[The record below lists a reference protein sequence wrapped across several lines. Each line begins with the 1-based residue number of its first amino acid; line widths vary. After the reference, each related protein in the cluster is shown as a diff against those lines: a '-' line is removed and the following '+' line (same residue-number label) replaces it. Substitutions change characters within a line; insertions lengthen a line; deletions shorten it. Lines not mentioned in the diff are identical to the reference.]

1 MVNIG
6 MPIEDL
12 IRYNLAHSKYPV
24 GELEERLQK
33 RMDRLRSGEP
43 HRFSRQRD
51 DDRVIEIIGNPL
63 PGGGFV
69 TSFHDI
75 TDQVELRQALE
86 QSNSHLE
93 ERVKKRTQEV
103 HSINAELRL
112 EIERRNEAEK
122 ELIRAR
128 KEAEE
133 ANASK
138 TRFLALASH
147 DVLQPLNAAKL
158 YLSALK
164 ETKLDSDT
172 TQIISKLSDSVVSS
186 EALIG
191 TILDIS
197 RLDQGE
203 LKPFIETIN
212 VTETLTPIINE
223 MSMKAKE
230 KGLTLSYRIQDAW
243 ISADRTYVYRI
254 IQNLV
259 SNAVKYTQSGKVLV
273 TARKRKNK
281 ILIEVRDTG
290 IGIPTLQQAAIFSD
304 FYRVENSDEQ
314 GIGLGL
320 GVVKRL
326 SQQLKCIVKVV
337 SEENKGSC
345 FSVMFDTTIAP
356 EPAGEV
362 LVNALSKKQSVFEGL
377 RILCIDDQQEN
388 LDAMETLLSK
398 WGVDTRCATN
408 YTDAMEIAEQFTPQI
423 LLVDYQLGKGPD
435 GLEIIEKI
443 RTQLNVVLP
452 ACLVTAKRGDD
463 LTKLCKEQGVN
474 YLNKP
479 LKPAKLRTLIQS
491 MTKFIRTEKP
501 S

>member
-1 MVNIG
+1 V
-6 MPIEDL
+6 
-12 IRYNLAHSKYPV
+12 R
-24 GELEERLQK
+24 
-33 RMDRLRSGEP
+33 
-43 HRFSRQRD
+43 
-51 DDRVIEIIGNPL
+51 
-63 PGGGFV
+63 
-69 TSFHDI
+69 
-75 TDQVELRQALE
+75 
-86 QSNSHLE
+86 
-93 ERVKKRTQEV
+93 KRTEEV

-112 EIERRNEAEK
+112 EIERRGEAEK

-138 TRFLALASH
+138 SRFLALASH

-158 YLSALK
+158 YLSALQ

-172 TQIISKLSDSVVSS
+172 TKIISKLNDSVVSS

-212 VTETLTPIINE
+212 VVETLTPIINE
-223 MSMKAKE
+223 MGMKAKE
-230 KGLTLSYRIQDAW
+230 KGLDFRFKLQDGW

-254 IQNLV
+254 VQNLV
-259 SNAVKYTQSGKVLV
+259 SNAVKYTQTGKVLLS
-273 TARKRKNK
+273 ARKRGNR

-290 IGIPTLQQAAIFSD
+290 IGIPKLQQAAIFSD
-304 FYRVENSDEQ
+304 FYRVENSNEQ

-326 SQQLKCIVKVV
+326 TQQLNCTVKVD
-337 SEENKGSC
+337 SIENKGSC
-345 FSVMFDTTIAP
+345 FAVMFDAVAPP
-356 EPAGEV
+356 EPVGKIVSATR
-362 LVNALSKKQSVFEGL
+362 SVFTGL
-377 RILCIDDQQEN
+377 RILCVDDQQEN
-388 LDAMETLLSK
+388 LDAMQTLLSK
-398 WGVDTRCATN
+398 WGVNTQTALN
-408 YTDAMEIAEQFTPQI
+408 AEQALEKAISFEPQI

-435 GLEIIEKI
+435 GLAIIESI
-443 RTQLNVVLP
+443 RMELNIVLP

-463 LTKLCKEQGVN
+463 LIKMCKEQGVN

-491 MTKFIRTEKP
+491 MTKFIRSAKTQ
-501 S
+501 